1 MCYPNGSENHL
12 SVLSEVFRHMN
23 IEVRAAGWLFR
34 QYGILLLA
42 ANNLLRV
49 RNGSCIL
56 SSPILPRVV
65 RSGNIW
71 FRRWQLERSQA
82 HLVHTLHVQSHVP
95 RLCWSRDEKMRVIER
110 MAIKGVRGRNWHRW
124 RNTSHNGFLFP
135 SLSIFLQELICLKLF
150 LFTLPFFFF
159 LPPPQEKQRRGFN
172 IERAEQISHMDMHAN
187 LGDDEAILWGLN
199 RALWWCKLK
208 RRPLKSGIGG
218 LIAYALRQIKAF
230 SEVTHLHSDITGAMG
245 TWQPRL
251 WTVFL
256 VLFFFLSKE
265 ALWKTFLVQLEQE
278 SRNFPVLP
286 QCL

>member
-1 MCYPNGSENHL
+1 
-12 SVLSEVFRHMN
+12 MN
-23 IEVRAAGWLFR
+23 IEVIAAGRLFR

-42 ANNLLRV
+42 ASNLLTG

-95 RLCWSRDEKMRVIER
+95 RLCWSGDEKMRVIER

-124 RNTSHNGFLFP
+124 RNTAHNGFLFP
-135 SLSIFLQELICLKLF
+135 SLSVFLQELICLKLF
-150 LFTLPFFFF
+150 LFTSPFFLFF
-159 LPPPQEKQRRGFN
+159 ILFPPHEKQRHGFN

-251 WTVFL
+251 WTVF
-256 VLFFFLSKE
+256 FCCFFLLVKKPCESP
-265 ALWKTFLVQLEQE
+265 FLAQLEQE
-278 SRNFPVLP
+278 SRNFPVPP